1 VELDDPRAESPPESR
16 VRVALVLA
24 GLAPVPQYAIWS
36 DGVFVARSDLAF
48 PEVRLAVEYEG
59 AYHFEDGQIV
69 RDDVRYRRLR
79 EAGWT
84 VIRVSA
90 ADLHDLD
97 ALVARIRRALAALG
111 AESAG
116 VATR

>member
-1 VELDDPRAESPPESR
+1 VWIGGAFLGR
-16 VRVALVLA
+16 V
-24 GLAPVPQYAIWS
+24 
-36 DGVFVARSDLAF
+36 DLAF

-59 AYHFEDGQIV
+59 AYHFEDGQIA
-69 RDDVRYRRLR
+69 RDDVRYQRLR

-84 VIRVSA
+84 VLRVSA

-116 VATR
+116 